1 MLNITKNPITLSVIV
16 QNAVMLNVVMPSV
29 VYAESHK
36 LNAVMLSVT
45 DNLTHSLTMLDVKK
59 CGPMSL
65 KADIYLTRANGPS
78 GTRAFTYN
86 NAG

>member
-1 MLNITKNPITLSVIV
+1 MLNVTNNPITLSVIV
-16 QNAVMLNVVMPSV
+16 
-29 VYAESHK
+29 
-36 LNAVMLSVT
+36 LNAVMLIVT

-65 KADIYLTRANGPS
+65 YADIYLTRANGPS
-78 GTRAFTYN
+78 GSRDFTYS

>member
-1 MLNITKNPITLSVIV
+1 MLTII
-16 QNAVMLNVVMPSV
+16 MLNVVMPSV
-29 VYAESHK
+29 VYAECHK

-65 KADIYLTRANGPS
+65 YADIYLTRANGPS

>member
-1 MLNITKNPITLSVIV
+1 MLNVTNNPITLSVI
-16 QNAVMLNVVMPSV
+16 M
-29 VYAESHK
+29 

-78 GTRAFTYN
+78 GSRAFTYN